1 MDRRVPARMALSQP
15 PYWVWKEGTDF
26 ETGVGWIR
34 RLGAHAHSHVARG
47 CAALGQAE
55 ATLEYLSTWRP
66 AESPPSKRAWCG
78 RRVVRQRRYATRSM
92 TSIARSTRRPPS
104 RNHC

>member
-15 PYWVWKEGTDF
+15 PYWVWKEGTDI

-47 CAALGQAE
+47 CAALRQAE
-55 ATLEYLSTWRP
+55 AALEYLEHVVPGRIT
-66 AESPPSKRAWCG
+66 AEQARM
-78 RRVVRQRRYATRSM
+78 VREACSQAEALRDALDDLNRSIDATA
-92 TSIARSTRRPPS
+92 TLT
-104 RNHC
+104 

>member
-55 ATLEYLSTWRP
+55 VTLEYLEHMAPGRIT
-66 AESPPSKRAWCG
+66 AEQACM
-78 RRVVRQRRYATRSM
+78 VREACSQAEALRNALDDLYRSIDATA
-92 TSIARSTRRPPS
+92 TLT
-104 RNHC
+104 